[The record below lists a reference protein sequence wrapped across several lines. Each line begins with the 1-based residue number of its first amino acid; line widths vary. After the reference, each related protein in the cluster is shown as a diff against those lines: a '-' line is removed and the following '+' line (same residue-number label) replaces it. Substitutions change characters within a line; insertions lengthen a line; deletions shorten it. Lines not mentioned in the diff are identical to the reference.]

1 MNKLTGLLAVS
12 LLSFTAMAFGQQ
24 TKTQMGEGTATAQD
38 VKTIPLQTNQS
49 KSGITPNNSYVSGAG
64 YVTSTWAQLGS
75 SDYPNHTYTIYGLHH
90 YTSSPATVHCQT
102 RQYYNYDHGYPDQFA
117 CQVIETGYD
126 HVKVRVR
133 RLDQY
138 TGWGQDLRID
148 LLIYEWVN
156 N

>member
-75 SDYPNHTYTIYGLHH
+75 SDYPNHTYTIYGLHL

-102 RQYYNYDHGYPDQFA
+102 RQYYN
-117 CQVIETGYD
+117 
-126 HVKVRVR
+126 
-133 RLDQY
+133 
-138 TGWGQDLRID
+138 
-148 LLIYEWVN
+148 
-156 N
+156 

>member
-1 MNKLTGLLAVS
+1 MNKLTKFLAVS

-24 TKTQMGEGTATAQD
+24 TTSQKGEGTATAQD
-38 VKTIPLQTNQS
+38 VKTIPLQTNPS

-64 YVTSTWAQLGS
+64 YVTSTWALLGS
-75 SDYPNHTYTIYGLHH
+75 SAYPNYTFTITNLHL
-90 YTSSPATVHCQT
+90 YTASPATVHCQT
-102 RQYYNYDHGYPDQFA
+102 RQYWNYDYDYPDQFA
-117 CQVIETGYD
+117 CQVIETDYD

-138 TGWGQDLRID
+138 TGWGQQLRID